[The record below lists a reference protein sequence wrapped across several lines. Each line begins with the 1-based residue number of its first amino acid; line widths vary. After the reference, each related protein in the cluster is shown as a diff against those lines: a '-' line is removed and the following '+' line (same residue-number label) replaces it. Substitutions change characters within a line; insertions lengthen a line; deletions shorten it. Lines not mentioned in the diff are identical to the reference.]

1 MNINRNS
8 KITVILNQKRKEKI
22 GGNRAMLE
30 ERTKKRIPCCF
41 WTCIL
46 KRGDFEEGT
55 GQRQVHALKREM
67 EAAVVC
73 ETVNV
78 STETNYITTK
88 SYSSWAK
95 TSILMSK
102 HSAKFFS
109 PDFITSSLLKYWT
122 GLLGWWVAEL
132 VDSLTLHTYESLITT
147 KLPKMIASTCLTRK
161 NFLKTQFII
170 PFKCIH

>member
-1 MNINRNS
+1 ML
-8 KITVILNQKRKEKI
+8 ILDLYFKEGQVLRK
-22 GGNRAMLE
+22 GMVRGWCML
-30 ERTKKRIPCCF
+30 
-41 WTCIL
+41 L
-46 KRGDFEEGT
+46 K
-55 GQRQVHALKREM
+55 EM

-73 ETVNV
+73 QTVHV

-122 GLLGWWVAEL
+122 GLLGWWVAEP
-132 VDSLTLHTYESLITT
+132 VDSLTLHAYESL
-147 KLPKMIASTCLTRK
+147 LLQ
-161 NFLKTQFII
+161 NFLKRSTL
-170 PFKCIH
+170 HA